1 MTPAELSAL
10 IEELEKME
18 KQLRDYLRQLAP
30 HVATRAAAKL
40 VGDSADLLSR
50 CRDALR
56 GGVLVPMEPT
66 VEEKKYIVASLL
78 IQLWVTLPAVEP
90 GTMPNYEQAWAIAKS
105 VLDAAPQAGAKE
117 GG

>member
-1 MTPAELSAL
+1 MTPADLSAL
-10 IEELEKME
+10 MERLKMYANESCGGRLEADLL
-18 KQLRDYLRQLAP
+18 QA
-30 HVATRAAAKL
+30 
-40 VGDSADLLSR
+40 ADLLSR